1 MKNRLSSWFGR
12 LSGQPLDWR
21 GVVAAATAVV
31 RTIARDRVFVYA
43 GQAAM
48 MLLISLFPFIM
59 LLSSLVQYVLPWTQ
73 AELQE
78 ILLSLDI
85 SEQSLGFLSDLAEEL
100 FHPPTVSVISI
111 TAITSLWSASR
122 GINAVR
128 WGIRT
133 MYRTPYK
140 HNFLYHTAVSLLYTV
155 ALFGMLIVLL
165 VLVVFGQ
172 LLLEAIRTH
181 FEWLAAPV
189 AFVLQFRTLILLVL
203 LTLFFMLLYRVLPG
217 QKLSFKAQFPGALFA
232 AVGWLLFSFAFSLY
246 IQNFANYSFIYG
258 SLTAVVLLLLWLYA
272 CMAILL
278 LGAEVNAYLLRLR
291 QPIPPRR
298 NRHKEESIDG
308 TDPS

>member
-1 MKNRLSSWFGR
+1 MKKRLSSAFDA
-12 LSGQPLDWR
+12 LSGQPLNRR
-21 GVVAAATAVV
+21 GIWATAQAIA
-31 RTIARDRVFVYA
+31 RTITRDRVFVYA

-59 LLSSLVQYVLPWTQ
+59 LLSSLVQYVLPWSEK
-73 AELQE
+73 ELQE
-78 ILLSLDI
+78 ILQSLDI
-85 SEQSLGFLSDLAEEL
+85 SQQSLGFLSDLADEL

-111 TAITSLWSASR
+111 TSITALWSASR

-133 MYRTPYK
+133 MYRTPYG
-140 HNFLYHTAVSLLYTV
+140 HNFFYHTAVSLLYTV

-172 LLLEAIRTH
+172 LLLELIQTH
-181 FEWLAAPV
+181 FAWLAAPV
-189 AFVLQFRTLILLVL
+189 TFVLQFRTLILLVL

-217 QKLSFKAQFPGALFA
+217 QKLSFKAQFPGAVLA

-258 SLTAVVLLLLWLYA
+258 SLTAVVLLLLWLYT
-272 CMAILL
+272 CMVILL
-278 LGAEVNAYLLRLR
+278 LGAEVNAYLLRR
-291 QPIPPRR
+291 RRPIPPKK
-298 NRHKEESIDG
+298 NIQEEKTDG